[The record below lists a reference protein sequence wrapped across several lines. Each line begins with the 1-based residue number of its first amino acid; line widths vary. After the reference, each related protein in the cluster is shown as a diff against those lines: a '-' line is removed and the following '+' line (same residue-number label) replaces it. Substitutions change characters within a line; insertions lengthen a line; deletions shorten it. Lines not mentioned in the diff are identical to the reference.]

1 MRADRSRPP
10 EVGPDPSFTFPRIA
24 RHTLHNGLQVRTVEH
39 HTVPVVTMVV
49 QVDGGAVADPRGREG
64 LAAITADMVDEGTG
78 SLSAI
83 EVSDGLA
90 RIGAEYDVDVGADAT
105 CFSLTTLS
113 RFAERGASLLADI
126 LIRPSLRANDF
137 DRVRQLRLDRL
148 RQLKDLPPAVA
159 ERAFLRL
166 MYGEHPYGH
175 LPIGNALALGAL
187 HLEDVAAFHA
197 ERFRP
202 SCATIVVAGPLS
214 HDGLLRLAD
223 EAFSGWSE
231 ASRPA
236 DVHGAAD
243 AEPTAFA
250 EASASAGASADTS
263 APKAAFAEQPLPPT
277 RLAVVPREG
286 APQSE
291 LRIGHLSARRDTP
304 DYPALLVMNAVL
316 GGQFVSR
323 INLKLREEKGYT
335 YGARTG
341 FDWRRGMAP
350 FSLQASVHTASTA
363 DAISDC
369 LAELEGITGSRPPS
383 EREMSLAKKSLTR
396 GYPRSFETAQQVA
409 RAVAQLALYGLPDT
423 YFEEFV
429 PRVHAVGP
437 ADVVRVGKQYV
448 DPARAVTLVVGDY
461 GAVAESLRPLGLGE
475 PQLLPADA

>member
-1 MRADRSRPP
+1 MGADRSRLPD
-10 EVGPDPSFTFPRIA
+10 VGPDPAFRFPLVA

-39 HTVPVVTMVV
+39 HTVPVVTMMV
-49 QVDGGAVADPRGREG
+49 QVDVGAVADPRGQEG

-83 EVSDGLA
+83 DVSEGLA

-113 RFAERGASLLADI
+113 GVAERGASLLADM
-126 LIRPSLRANDF
+126 LIRPSLRDSDF

-175 LPIGNALALGAL
+175 LPIGNALALGVL
-187 HLEDVAAFHA
+187 ELEDVAAFHA
-197 ERFRP
+197 ARFRP
-202 SCATIVVAGPLS
+202 SRATIIVAGPLS
-214 HDGLLRLAD
+214 HGGLLRLA
-223 EAFSGWSE
+223 EGAFSGWPE
-231 ASRPA
+231 ASTPVDVHAPA
-236 DVHGAAD
+236 DVDQAV
-243 AEPTAFA
+243 
-250 EASASAGASADTS
+250 S
-263 APKAAFAEQPLPPT
+263 PT
-277 RLAVVPREG
+277 RLAVVPRDG

-291 LRIGHLSARRDTP
+291 LRIGHLSVRRNTP

-341 FDWRRGMAP
+341 FDWRRGIAS

-369 LAELEGITGSRPPS
+369 LAELDGIRGSRPPS
-383 EREMSLAKKSLTR
+383 EREMSLAKASLTR

-409 RAVAQLALYGLPDT
+409 RSVAQLTLYGLPDT

-429 PRVHAVGP
+429 PQVDAVEP
-437 ADVVRVGKQYV
+437 ADVIRAAERYV

-461 GAVAESLRPLGLGE
+461 QAVAESLRPLGLGE
-475 PQLLPADA
+475 PQLLPADV

>member
-1 MRADRSRPP
+1 
-10 EVGPDPSFTFPRIA
+10 
-24 RHTLHNGLQVRTVEH
+24 
-39 HTVPVVTMVV
+39 
-49 QVDGGAVADPRGREG
+49 
-64 LAAITADMVDEGTG
+64 MVDEGTG

-83 EVSDGLA
+83 EVSEGLA

-126 LIRPSLRANDF
+126 LIRPSLRDGDF

-175 LPIGNALALGAL
+175 LPIGNALALGAMA
-187 HLEDVAAFHA
+187 LEDVAAFHA
-197 ERFRP
+197 ARFRP
-202 SCATIVVAGPLS
+202 SRATIIVAGPLS
-214 HDGLLRLAD
+214 HGGLLRLAD
-223 EAFSGWSE
+223 EAFSGWPE
-231 ASRPA
+231 ASTPV
-236 DVHGAAD
+236 DVHAPAEVGSQGDPTSQHRLGGPPGGRTAPEAA
-243 AEPTAFA
+243 
-250 EASASAGASADTS
+250 S
-263 APKAAFAEQPLPPT
+263 PT

-291 LRIGHLSARRDTP
+291 LRIGHLSARRNTP

-323 INLKLREEKGYT
+323 VNLKLREEKGYT

-341 FDWRRGMAP
+341 FDWRRGIAP

-369 LAELEGITGSRPPS
+369 LAELDGIRGSRPPS
-383 EREMSLAKKSLTR
+383 EREMSLAKASLTR

-409 RAVAQLALYGLPDT
+409 RSVAKLALFGLPDT

-429 PRVHAVGP
+429 PRVHAIGP
-437 ADVVRVGKQYV
+437 ADVIRAAERYV
-448 DPARAVTLVVGDY
+448 DPAQAVTLVVGDY
-461 GAVAESLRPLGLGE
+461 QAVAESLRPLGLGE
-475 PQLLPADA
+475 PQLLPADV